1 MELTQDVP
9 KHQEMIVEESDLP
22 SEVNQL
28 ESVAAQSC
36 LEMDFSTDSVSKA
49 IDTFYQRNGDYNFK
63 AKDLCEILLEEEEHD
78 KCVPD
83 KAEITTISVQPTDGH
98 DMDHADLSYIMFDEC
113 QMCKMCDIDHLTF
126 IAYHHL
132 YNCHQCFMFQ
142 STPLSYHLH
151 DYSERI

>member
-98 DMDHADLSYIMFDEC
+98 DMDHAELE
-113 QMCKMCDIDHLTF
+113 
-126 IAYHHL
+126 
-132 YNCHQCFMFQ
+132 
-142 STPLSYHLH
+142 
-151 DYSERI
+151 